1 MGHFYLVKVSTSES
15 SKDGV
20 TLVEIC
26 PVPLMRHREAQNDP
40 KTFNRDEKYQHEAC
54 WFTLEP
60 FHTHESPKT
69 SIFFPKKQHE
79 QREGVLL
86 TKKGDPNPEKGT
98 SIK

>member
-26 PVPLMRHREAQNDP
+26 PVPLMTHREAQNDP
-40 KTFNRDEKYQHEAC
+40 KTFNRDEIYQHEAC

-79 QREGVLL
+79 QREGALY
-86 TKKGDPNPEKGT
+86 TQKGGPK
-98 SIK
+98 S